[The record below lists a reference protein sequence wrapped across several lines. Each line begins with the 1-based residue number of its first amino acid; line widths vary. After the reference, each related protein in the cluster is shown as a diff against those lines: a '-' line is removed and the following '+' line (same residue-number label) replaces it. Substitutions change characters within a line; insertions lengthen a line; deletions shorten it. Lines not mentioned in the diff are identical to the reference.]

1 MRLKS
6 IAVLLASLVLIPAA
20 PASAGTL
27 TTQNSCLVSI
37 DGVWHHVNIDFSGT
51 GSPSPVAPGSGLSLT
66 RATARTTIPHYM
78 IDYAG
83 NLGLLKE
90 GENEF
95 PSKVWI
101 AVAAPGTTQGVQVV
115 PVDVV
120 ARTTATFSGGV
131 YQSAT
136 PIDVTVA
143 LPDTAWTAGS
153 APVGF
158 RQAAGGT
165 LPRLPVGP
173 GGSSVAPLGSVF
185 ISSRV
190 GNAVTV
196 NMDCQPGTGEGRDTE
211 IDPTPVAAGAFETVP
226 VDAAAPPTPTVPTQ
240 EARRVPA
247 HDPPQAHRHARQR
260 RAGLRGR
267 AVQGHRDGQVRRR
280 DGGQDASSTRSPRAR
295 ARRTS

>member
-20 PASAGTL
+20 PASAGTI
-27 TTQNSCLVSI
+27 TTQNSCLVSM
-37 DGVWHHVNIDFSGT
+37 DGVWHHVNMTFSGT

-83 NLGLLKE
+83 NLGLLQE
-90 GENEF
+90 GVNEF

-120 ARTTATFSGGV
+120 ARTTTTFSGGA

-136 PIDVTVA
+136 PVDVTVA

-153 APVGF
+153 RAGRLPAGG
-158 RQAAGGT
+158 RRHAATAAGRSRRQLGRT
-165 LPRLPVGP
+165 ARERLHQ
-173 GGSSVAPLGSVF
+173 L
-185 ISSRV
+185 
-190 GNAVTV
+190 
-196 NMDCQPGTGEGRDTE
+196 
-211 IDPTPVAAGAFETVP
+211 
-226 VDAAAPPTPTVPTQ
+226 
-240 EARRVPA
+240 ARR
-247 HDPPQAHRHARQR
+247 
-260 RAGLRGR
+260 
-267 AVQGHRDGQVRRR
+267 
-280 DGGQDASSTRSPRAR
+280 
-295 ARRTS
+295 